1 MKEFIIPVVF
11 NGIANYHVT
20 ANSLSEAENIT
31 KQICNNSYVGDL
43 SKFTDVLTLDFSV
56 AED

>member
-11 NGIANYHVT
+11 NGIANYKVT
-20 ANSLSEAENIT
+20 ANNLNEAEEIT
-31 KQICNNSYVGDL
+31 KKICNDSYVGDL

-56 AED
+56 AEE